1 MKHLL
6 TVIFSIICFANYAQD
21 LPTIPALGYS
31 FSLGTKFTIKLV
43 PVDSINFNYSIIEFE
58 SFKEVVDTHETKSLF
73 SEEGEELTLTCY
85 FCLGTRGETE
95 EERKQNMKVLLIIK
109 NYSGFGLEYL
119 SDILLKKDGEYE
131 PTSNVGVYKGAI
143 AVEMWPYMIHAIG
156 LREFKKRDE
165 NRDIVSYNH

>member
-6 TVIFSIICFANYAQD
+6 TVIFSMICFANYAQD

-58 SFKEVVDTHETKSLF
+58 PFKEVVDNYYDNEHLF

-85 FCLGTRGETE
+85 FCIGTSGETE
-95 EERKQNMKVLLIIK
+95 EEKKENMKVLLLIK

-119 SDILLKKDGEYE
+119 SDILLKEDGEYE
-131 PTSNVGVYKGAI
+131 PTSNVGVYKGARAI
-143 AVEMWPYMIHAIG
+143 ETWPYMIRAIG
-156 LREFKKRDE
+156 LREFKKRDR
-165 NRDIVSYNH
+165 NRDI